1 MKLTAKH
8 TARACYL
15 GLGTQA
21 VTNNLPPLL
30 FLAFHNQ
37 FGVSLEKIGLLI
49 SINFVVQTGSA
60 RAER

>member
-49 SINFVVQTGSA
+49 
-60 RAER
+60 